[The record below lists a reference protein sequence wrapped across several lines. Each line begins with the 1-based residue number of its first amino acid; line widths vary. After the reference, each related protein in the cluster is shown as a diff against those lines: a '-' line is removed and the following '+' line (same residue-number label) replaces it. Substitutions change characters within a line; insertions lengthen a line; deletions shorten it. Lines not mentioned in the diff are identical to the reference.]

1 MGPKKP
7 LDLFLDLMQ
16 KKKKKKGFYV
26 VLVECEREH
35 TEIWSSNSS

>member
-16 KKKKKKGFYV
+16 KKKKKGFYV